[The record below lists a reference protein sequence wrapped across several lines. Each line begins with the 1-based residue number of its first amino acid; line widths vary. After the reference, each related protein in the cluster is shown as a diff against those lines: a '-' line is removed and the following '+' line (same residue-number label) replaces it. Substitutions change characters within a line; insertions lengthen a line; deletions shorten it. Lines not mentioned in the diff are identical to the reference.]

1 MGAITC
7 IRKANWVIG
16 WDSANLRHT
25 FLRDADVVF
34 DADTIT
40 FVGKGYEASVDIEV
54 DGSRLFVIPGLL
66 DTHSHPSTESS
77 FRGIREEHGVPEM
90 YMSGL
95 YERGQAFRLDE
106 DGKLASAEVAYCEL
120 LKSGVTSICD
130 QSEPYPGWID
140 LIAKS
145 GIRGFLAPGYASS
158 RWHLDNRHQLKYT
171 WDEPKGRRD
180 FEDCLQ
186 LIDRVQEHECG
197 RLSGVLFPR
206 QIDTCTEDLLRDSA
220 AAAQDRNLPIATH
233 ASQSVNEFYV
243 MVDRYG
249 KTPVQWAHEIGLLGP
264 NCTLGHAVFV
274 DEHSWLHWATRDDV
288 RLLAETGTTVAHC
301 PSPFARYGQKLEHVG
316 KYLKAGVNLGIGT
329 DVAPHN
335 LLEEM
340 RWAAVLARIAAE
352 DITSVTTA
360 DIFYAATVGGAR
372 SLLHDDLGRLAPGC
386 KADVVLVD
394 LDHPLMQPARDP
406 LRCLVYTAAERAVRD
421 VYVDGILVVKDHQ
434 VLTLDHAEALGRLA
448 EAQAR
453 MEAAVPGHDYAARSA
468 LEIAPLSLPTV

>member
-1 MGAITC
+1 
-7 IRKANWVIG
+7 
-16 WDSANLRHT
+16 
-25 FLRDADVVF
+25 
-34 DADTIT
+34 
-40 FVGKGYEASVDIEV
+40 
-54 DGSRLFVIPGLL
+54 
-66 DTHSHPSTESS
+66 
-77 FRGIREEHGVPEM
+77 
-90 YMSGL
+90 L

-180 FEDCLQ
+180 FEDCLK
-186 LIDRVQEHECG
+186 LIDRVRKHECG

-220 AAAQDRNLPIATH
+220 AAAKDRNLPIATH

-243 MVDRYG
+243 MVDRYA

-301 PSPFARYGQKLEHVG
+301 PSPFARYG
-316 KYLKAGVNLGIGT
+316 
-329 DVAPHN
+329 P
-335 LLEEM
+335 
-340 RWAAVLARIAAE
+340 
-352 DITSVTTA
+352 VT
-360 DIFYAATVGGAR
+360 GR
-372 SLLHDDLGRLAPGC
+372 SWSM
-386 KADVVLVD
+386 LVS
-394 LDHPLMQPARDP
+394 
-406 LRCLVYTAAERAVRD
+406 T
-421 VYVDGILVVKDHQ
+421 
-434 VLTLDHAEALGRLA
+434 
-448 EAQAR
+448 
-453 MEAAVPGHDYAARSA
+453 
-468 LEIAPLSLPTV
+468 